1 MQRWK
6 RMSTQLLL
14 EEKYVVLK
22 NEINEKLQKKRALE
36 LEITKQF
43 EELKR
48 VEISLEKRAHL
59 VTAEG

>member
-14 EEKYVVLK
+14 EERHVVLK
-22 NEINEKLQKKRALE
+22 NEIGEKLQKKHVLE
-36 LEITKQF
+36 LEITRQF

-48 VEISLEKRAHL
+48 VEISLEKHAHSRAL
-59 VTAEG
+59 

>member
-1 MQRWK
+1 
-6 RMSTQLLL
+6 MSTQLLL
-14 EEKYVVLK
+14 EEKHVVLK

-59 VTAEG
+59 ATAER

>member
-1 MQRWK
+1 
-6 RMSTQLLL
+6 MSTQLLL
-14 EEKYVVLK
+14 EEKHVVLK

-59 VTAEG
+59 ATAEG